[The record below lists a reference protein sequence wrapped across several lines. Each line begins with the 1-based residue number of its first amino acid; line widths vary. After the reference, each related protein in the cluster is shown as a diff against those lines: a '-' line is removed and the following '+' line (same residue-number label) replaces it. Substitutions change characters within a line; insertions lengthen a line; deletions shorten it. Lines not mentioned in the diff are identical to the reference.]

1 LPTVSLDNVPLLPE
15 PPEVPDVP
23 EPPDEPDVPP
33 EPLDVTGGGLDDSG
47 GVTYELDDSGGG
59 SMLDD
64 NSGPL
69 PLPPLSDEDV
79 PEPLAEPL
87 PDPENPLDEV

>member
-1 LPTVSLDNVPLLPE
+1 M
-15 PPEVPDVP
+15 P
-23 EPPDEPDVPP
+23 EPPDEPYVPP

-47 GVTYELDDSGGG
+47 GVTYELDGSGGG

-79 PEPLAEPL
+79 VEPLVEPL
-87 PDPENPLDEV
+87 VDPEDPPDEV